1 MRVTQANKL
10 RSGFTLLELTIVLLM
25 IALIAGGVIAGRSMV
40 RSAELQAVAREYDT
54 YLKATQEFIAKYSQ
68 LPGDFS
74 TAQTL
79 WGAPPGWLGCP
90 MGYWS
95 GGLSNEAWDN
105 TQTCNGDGDGRIGS
119 STNAGVLSNT
129 HEWWQTWQHLSN
141 AGLID
146 GKYSGGVSS
155 TSTAGE
161 AQLLINVPS
170 SKFAPGGWTMLYM
183 QQIADSANLWGEA
196 TGGYGHI
203 LAFGKASSGT
213 YTRSPIMT
221 PSDALDIDRKLD
233 DGRPGIGTVRT
244 WRTGYLANCTENDSS
259 KTAQTYK
266 TSSSGQDCSL
276 FFILGF

>member
-1 MRVTQANKL
+1 MYRPNTITQ
-10 RSGFTLLELTIVLLM
+10 GFTLLELTIVLII
-25 IALIAGGVIAGRSMV
+25 IALIAGGIMTGRAMV
-40 RSAELQAVAREYDT
+40 RSAELQAVLREYST
-54 YLKATQEFIAKYSQ
+54 YLKATKEFTEKYNQ

-95 GGLSNEAWDN
+95 GGLSSEAWDN
-105 TQTCNGDGDGRIGS
+105 THTCNGDGNGRIGA
-119 STNAGVLSNT
+119 STNAGVLSST
-129 HEWWQTWQHLSN
+129 HEWWQAWQHLSN

-161 AQLLINVPS
+161 AELTINVPS
-170 SKFAPGGWTMLYM
+170 SKLTTGGWTMFYM

-196 TGGYGHI
+196 TGGYGHM
-203 LAFGKASSGT
+203 LSFGKVGSGT
-213 YTRSPIMT
+213 YTRVGLIT
-221 PSDALDIDRKLD
+221 PSDALDIEKKID
-233 DGRPGIGTVRT
+233 DGKPGTGTVRT

-266 TSSSGQDCSL
+266 TSSTGKDCSL
-276 FFILGF
+276 LFILGF